1 MERLLSC
8 FVIIFL
14 MTSVGLGQVGQIT
27 KEKEQSNIE
36 KFSSQSGTLI
46 KKEFKKI
53 GSVGDVEFEVLT
65 FVDLL
70 TGKKTSGI
78 KASKEVR
85 KSYGSSSK
93 NAFLDYDEID
103 ALTKAINT
111 LRNYPTSI
119 PTNYTEIGVTARGGF
134 QLSMYVCGSKWAI
147 AMKLEKYDSDSY
159 EFLEYSDLEKISNK
173 IWDAKKYIDA
183 VQTK

>member
-1 MERLLSC
+1 M
-8 FVIIFL
+8 VIFL
-14 MTSVGLGQVGQIT
+14 MTSNGLGQVGQVA

-46 KKEFKKI
+46 KKEFQKI
-53 GSVGDVEFEVLT
+53 GSIGDVEFEVLT

-85 KSYGSSSK
+85 KSYGSSTKS
-93 NAFLDYDEID
+93 AFLDYDEID
-103 ALTKAINT
+103 ALTKAVNT

-119 PTNYTEIGVTARGGF
+119 PTNYTEIGFTARGGF
-134 QLSMYVCGSKWAI
+134 QLSMFVSGDKWAI

-159 EFLEYSDLEKISNK
+159 EFLEYSDLERVNNK

-183 VQTK
+183 LQKK

>member
-1 MERLLSC
+1 MKRLLAC
-8 FVIIFL
+8 FIFICL
-14 MTSVGLGQVGQIT
+14 MTSDGLGQAGQIA

-53 GSVGDVEFEVLT
+53 GHVGDVEFEVLT

-85 KSYGSSSK
+85 KSYGSDTKS
-93 NAFLDYDEID
+93 AFLDYDEID
-103 ALTKAINT
+103 ALTKAIST
-111 LRNYPTSI
+111 LKNYPTSI
-119 PTNYTEIGVTARGGF
+119 PANYTEIGFTARGGF
-134 QLSMYVCGSKWAI
+134 QLSMFVSGNKWAV

-159 EFLEYSDLEKISNK
+159 EFLEYSDLDRINNK

-183 VQTK
+183 LQTK